1 MEKIEIETKNDVRK
15 KNPITNIF
23 LISDIHIGVSRASE
37 DWLENTKEYFEQF
50 LIPLIKKEMNEGSVL
65 LCLGD
70 IFDDRKTINIA
81 ANNLAIE
88 MFERLASILPVYII
102 NGNHDM
108 YNKTQ
113 NNIMSIRSLS
123 NIPNLYMFKNPT
135 IWKIGDNGE
144 NKWKRSCLMIPYQG
158 DMEKE
163 TNIINQNSSADYTF
177 LHSDIKNLRYD
188 NGMSISLGVD
198 TSATKGQIYSGHI
211 HKRQEFENM
220 VYVGSPFQMR
230 RSDIGNQKGI
240 YRLNLIDN
248 SRNFFPNKIS
258 PLFVK
263 IPIEQFFDSN
273 DDEIEKIV
281 RHNYVDIVVNNTE
294 TEKIKLGELYERLNV
309 FCPKKISIV
318 VGSEEERDPNCD
330 YCEDEDSDNYKEKS
344 MSDIIDS
351 MIDELELE
359 DHVKTE
365 LKSMNQTYQKLAL
378 SETA

>member
-123 NIPNLYMFKNPT
+123 NIPNLYMF
-135 IWKIGDNGE
+135 
-144 NKWKRSCLMIPYQG
+144 
-158 DMEKE
+158 
-163 TNIINQNSSADYTF
+163 
-177 LHSDIKNLRYD
+177 
-188 NGMSISLGVD
+188 
-198 TSATKGQIYSGHI
+198 
-211 HKRQEFENM
+211 
-220 VYVGSPFQMR
+220 
-230 RSDIGNQKGI
+230 
-240 YRLNLIDN
+240 
-248 SRNFFPNKIS
+248 
-258 PLFVK
+258 
-263 IPIEQFFDSN
+263 
-273 DDEIEKIV
+273 
-281 RHNYVDIVVNNTE
+281 
-294 TEKIKLGELYERLNV
+294 
-309 FCPKKISIV
+309 
-318 VGSEEERDPNCD
+318 
-330 YCEDEDSDNYKEKS
+330 
-344 MSDIIDS
+344 
-351 MIDELELE
+351 
-359 DHVKTE
+359 
-365 LKSMNQTYQKLAL
+365 
-378 SETA
+378 

>member
-135 IWKIGDNGE
+135 VWKIGDNGE

-158 DMEKE
+158 DMEKKR
-163 TNIINQNSSADYTF
+163 TSSIRTVP
-177 LHSDIKNLRYD
+177 LTIHSFIQ
-188 NGMSISLGVD
+188 ISR
-198 TSATKGQIYSGHI
+198 T
-211 HKRQEFENM
+211 
-220 VYVGSPFQMR
+220 
-230 RSDIGNQKGI
+230 
-240 YRLNLIDN
+240 
-248 SRNFFPNKIS
+248 
-258 PLFVK
+258 
-263 IPIEQFFDSN
+263 
-273 DDEIEKIV
+273 
-281 RHNYVDIVVNNTE
+281 
-294 TEKIKLGELYERLNV
+294 
-309 FCPKKISIV
+309 
-318 VGSEEERDPNCD
+318 
-330 YCEDEDSDNYKEKS
+330 
-344 MSDIIDS
+344 
-351 MIDELELE
+351 
-359 DHVKTE
+359 
-365 LKSMNQTYQKLAL
+365 
-378 SETA
+378 